1 MLNQGQRVM
10 KINTKRILLPLL
22 WLAMPASVLADN
34 MLSIY
39 QQAVQSD
46 PQLQAAKAAYQA
58 TLEVVPQNRA
68 ALLPNLGLTGDVS
81 RNRYHNRSP
90 SAGEP
95 ENSYATNKTFGA
107 QLTQAIYQRENFL
120 KLEQTDSVVAKA
132 KAQLTASEQDLVLR
146 VATAYFLVLGAQD
159 NLTFVKGNKAAITR
173 TLEQAKQR
181 FDVGLSAITDVL
193 EAQARYDTA
202 VSDVINAEKL
212 LADSKE
218 ALRELTGVEP
228 GTLEILKP
236 EIPLTTPDPAVEDKW
251 VGIATDQ
258 NPLLLAA
265 RAATE
270 TARQEIDIQRAG
282 HYPTVDLTA
291 KYAWLNNNFGG
302 TGFALEQNQ
311 SSIGVQMTLPLY
323 QGGLVVANTRQ
334 SQYQF
339 NQAQENQVKQRRST
353 ERKAR
358 DYYRGVITGISKV
371 DSLKQAVA
379 SNEKALEAAEAGF
392 EVGTRTIVD
401 VLNTQSDL
409 LSAKRDYARSRYDY
423 LLDMLRLKDAAGIL
437 DEEDLKLVNAL
448 LQ

>member
-1 MLNQGQRVM
+1 M
-10 KINTKRILLPLL
+10 KLTAKRILLPLL
-22 WLAMPASVLADN
+22 WVALPAPGFADN

-58 TLEVVPQNRA
+58 TQEVVPQNRA

-81 RNRYHNRSP
+81 RDRYHNRSP
-90 SAGEP
+90 SPGEP

-107 QLTQAIYQRENFL
+107 QLTQAIYQRQNFL

-132 KAQLTASEQDLVLR
+132 KAQLTAAEQDLVLR

-159 NLTFVKGNKAAITR
+159 NLAFVKGNKEAITR
-173 TLEQAKQR
+173 TLDQAQQR

-193 EAQARYDTA
+193 EAKARYDTA

-228 GTLEILKP
+228 GPLETLKP
-236 EIPLTTPDPAVEDKW
+236 VIPLNTPDPAVEDKW
-251 VGIATDQ
+251 VTIATDQ

-291 KYAWLNNNFGG
+291 NYAWLNNNFGG

-339 NQAQENQVKQRRST
+339 NQAQENQVQQRRAT
-353 ERKAR
+353 ERQAR

-371 DSLKQAVA
+371 DALKQAVA

-437 DEEDLKLVNAL
+437 GEDDLKLINAL
-448 LQ
+448 LR